1 MGKTDSEDK
10 VNEGMYTHVHTHR
23 TDDIMEYMSHFN
35 MDLDPSMVDTLVEFN
50 SMAFDDMLD
59 EIGVTIE
66 RVDPNSCFNCGS
78 TKFVED
84 FTRGIVVCG
93 CGQVVDS
100 LINYENEKT
109 FFEDDEGKARCS
121 IMHNKLLPQ
130 SSMGTALNIKGKLR
144 KLQIWCSMPYKER
157 SNNILYK
164 KIDAVCS
171 TYKIPQ
177 TVKYDAQVICQ
188 KVSNRLHTKG
198 FNKGKPII
206 TRGRN
211 REGIVGGS
219 LYISCRKN
227 GCARSAR
234 EISEYFGIEE
244 ADINKG
250 VSAIVCILKG
260 DPIVRDIGTSKVT
273 DFIKRKCDE
282 LRIKNIDA
290 VTAITIGRNL
300 DRLGLASNHTT
311 YALAAGAIL
320 LMADINKIEHIDKNV
335 LSEHFSQLTSVT
347 IGKTYNQIQNKRD
360 ILVDDVI
367 TTDIVRRIKEKRKIR
382 TISKEV
388 YTKMVEFN
396 VDTSKYVVEG
406 EQIKQ
411 KPQIM
416 SKVKST
422 VDDDDDNADLTDT
435 DSDRTDHT
443 DHTDHT
449 IHIVADQ
456 LGPEDIRDIITIIK
470 EQTSRLELSRSTMDG
485 TEYAEYANSISM
497 YKAMIIEYIEEYPET
512 LKLEGIDR
520 GYFLKKICTVSQK
533 KYILSL

>member
-1 MGKTDSEDK
+1 MGKTETEDK
-10 VNEGMYTHVHTHR
+10 NNAKAKAHAHAHTHR
-23 TDDIMEYMSHFN
+23 TNDIMEYMSHFN
-35 MDLDPSMVDTLVEFN
+35 MDLDSATVDTLVEFN
-50 SMAFDDMLD
+50 STAFDDMLD

-84 FTRGIVVCG
+84 FMRGIIVCE

-100 LINYENEKT
+100 MINYENEKT

-164 KIDAVCS
+164 KIDVVCA

-177 TVKYDAQVICQ
+177 TVKYDAQIICQ

-234 EISEYFGIEE
+234 EISEYFGINE

-290 VTAITIGRNL
+290 NKAITIGRNL

-360 ILVDDVI
+360 ILVDDAI
-367 TTDIVRRIKEKRKIR
+367 TSDIIRRIKEKRKKR

-388 YTKMVEFN
+388 YNKMIEFN
-396 VDTSKYVVEG
+396 IDTSKYAVEG
-406 EQIKQ
+406 VQINPKR
-411 KPQIM
+411 
-416 SKVKST
+416 T
-422 VDDDDDNADLTDT
+422 DDDPDEDLTDT
-435 DSDRTDHT
+435 DADHMDTDLIDT
-443 DHTDHT
+443 ATGSAKP
-449 IHIVADQ
+449 IYIEADQ
-456 LGPEDIRDIITIIK
+456 LGPEDIRDIIAIIK
-470 EQTSRLELSRSTMDG
+470 DQTSRLESSRSTMDDAEY
-485 TEYAEYANSISM
+485 TEYANTISL
-497 YKAMIIEYIEEYPET
+497 YKAMIIEYVEEYPET
-512 LKLEGIDR
+512 LKLEEIDR
-520 GYFLKKICTVSQK
+520 DYFLKKICTSSQK